1 VSGGAGNPANPN
13 GYSTSYLWEEVLSKD
28 SLLDIIHKFVSFVET
43 KDVDTGKIN
52 TQIIFPRYHQYD
64 CVNKVMDD
72 VKVKGS
78 GQNYLIEHSAGSG
91 KSNTIAWIAYR
102 LASVH
107 DEDDKAIFSSII
119 VVTDRIV
126 LDSQLQ
132 DTINSFEHTPGLVE
146 AIDDKKRSKGL
157 IEAINARKRII
168 ICTIQKFL
176 YAYKEFNSMENRN
189 FAIIIDEAHQGQS
202 GESARTLRK
211 ALIDGGVALKEYAKE
226 EGIDPADVD
235 VDDEIISDLVA
246 QGRHKNQ
253 SFFAFTA
260 TPKNKTLEIFGRKNT
275 KGQYLPFH
283 IYSMKQAIEEGF
295 ILDVLKD
302 FIHIKESFKII
313 KTTQD
318 NPELVEGQATN
329 ALVRYYKEHGHTIDQ
344 KVDVIMANFL
354 NNGRFKIN
362 GKGKAMVVSD
372 SRHNAVRYYFAIKK
386 YIKDHPK
393 ECANV
398 DALVAFSGV
407 VKLNND
413 PKEYTEANLNKDE
426 EGKYINSDKRLRQA
440 FRSDKFNI
448 LVVANKYQTG
458 FDEPLLH
465 SMYVDKKLKGV
476 NATQTLS
483 RLNRTYPGKT
493 DTFILDFVNT
503 NEEIKEAFQPFYE
516 MTYLEKNSDFNMVYD
531 LRTKVRK
538 YRLYNDNNITRF
550 VELMKENAG
559 KKQDEVALGK
569 ITSLFKPITD
579 MYNELDEDERYKFRI
594 TIRKFNQSYS
604 FITQLVRLNDKELFS
619 EYLFTSYL
627 VNLLPINPKE
637 YVYIGDKIQLEY
649 ASLKEEFNGSI
660 KLETKDTGIQPS
672 SVNPPSKQNKTKD
685 TLQSIIDKVNE
696 KFDGNFS
703 ESDKVIVES
712 IFKMFMEDSDIKK
725 FKKYAKDNNTEM
737 FIKSLF
743 PDKFKELVSKCYFE
757 NDQSYQ
763 KLLTDEVF
771 LNQVMEVMG
780 KELYRSLRNKESYL
794 VLGVYPVH
802 VGSVLNAIVG
812 HGTNQRFDQDW
823 ETVTVNLVEARWL
836 LVDTKLDS
844 AIWVL
849 DESVLFQY
857 VLSGLV
863 VSGHKGQ
870 NVLFHTSLITKNF
883 GLSRRA
889 DEDEVLSSAITEILR
904 RVIVAQV
911 MGESHKELVGHRGGW
926 ETTNEVN
933 VHLVITSG
941 HDLAEAGSRCLRNN
955 LGSRENQHVGANI
968 SRVKRLDGV
977 LKVLFRNAVR
987 ILNCAAS
994 LIKADGWALAAKGLK
1009 GGNKFGLTE
1018 FSLWPYGSTLLDCW
1032 RECRS
1037 GKALVSN
1044 HTIGYESADAVSRIA
1059 LGGSAINDVSPRIVI
1074 SDVADRLLLEG
1085 RNLRCNSCGIVFWT

>member
-1 VSGGAGNPANPN
+1 MQNNEKRFEQDIESSLIEHGYQKRTSATYDATRSIFIDDLVNFVKHTQPKEWARYEKYYGDEAASKLYTRFEKEVNQNGLIYVLRNGIFDMGVKIALCFFKPVSGLNTSSEKRYESNIFTCTRQFAYSANNTKTIDLVLSLNGIPIIALELKNQLKGQTVENAINQFKNDRNATEFCFKPNHRFLAYFAVDLYNVFLTTQLKNEKTRFLPFNKGSNGPGVSGGAGNPANPN
-13 GYSTSYLWEEVLSKD
+13 GYSTSYLWEQVLSKD

-43 KDVDTGKIN
+43 KDVDTGKTN

-64 CVNKVMDD
+64 CVNKVMGD

-176 YAYKEFNSMENRN
+176 YAYKEFNSMDNRN

-757 NDQSYQ
+757 NDQAYQ

-780 KELYRSLRNKESYL
+780 KELYRLLRNKE
-794 VLGVYPVH
+794 
-802 VGSVLNAIVG
+802 
-812 HGTNQRFDQDW
+812 
-823 ETVTVNLVEARWL
+823 
-836 LVDTKLDS
+836 
-844 AIWVL
+844 
-849 DESVLFQY
+849 
-857 VLSGLV
+857 
-863 VSGHKGQ
+863 
-870 NVLFHTSLITKNF
+870 
-883 GLSRRA
+883 
-889 DEDEVLSSAITEILR
+889 EDKS
-904 RVIVAQV
+904 
-911 MGESHKELVGHRGGW
+911 K
-926 ETTNEVN
+926 
-933 VHLVITSG
+933 
-941 HDLAEAGSRCLRNN
+941 
-955 LGSRENQHVGANI
+955 
-968 SRVKRLDGV
+968 
-977 LKVLFRNAVR
+977 
-987 ILNCAAS
+987 
-994 LIKADGWALAAKGLK
+994 
-1009 GGNKFGLTE
+1009 
-1018 FSLWPYGSTLLDCW
+1018 
-1032 RECRS
+1032 
-1037 GKALVSN
+1037 
-1044 HTIGYESADAVSRIA
+1044 
-1059 LGGSAINDVSPRIVI
+1059 
-1074 SDVADRLLLEG
+1074 
-1085 RNLRCNSCGIVFWT
+1085 